1 MRFRIS
7 RLAYLFCFLPLLV
20 FAANENSVLIRNV
33 TIHPVTSAPIPNG
46 SVLIVNGRI
55 AEVGSKLAA
64 KSGARIVDGRG
75 LQLYPGLINAATNV
89 GLSEIS
95 ALRDTVDLD
104 EIGLYNP
111 ELRAEVAF
119 NPSSEHVEVTRASGI
134 TSIVT
139 LPGSGGRGG
148 RRGAGGGTLITGQG
162 AVMHLDGWTWE
173 EMAVKRSAVMDLMF
187 PQIQAVRTQFAPIPG
202 TPMRTFAEE
211 ERQYKVELISLHE
224 FFEQAKRYER

>member
-1 MRFRIS
+1 MRFRIP

-20 FAANENSVLIRNV
+20 FAANESSVLIRNV
-33 TIHPVTSAPIPNG
+33 TIHPVTSAPIANG

-64 KSGARIVDGRG
+64 KSGARIVDGWG
-75 LQLYPGLINAATNV
+75 LQLYPGSINAATNV

-104 EIGLYNP
+104 EIGTFNP

-134 TSIVT
+134 TSVVS
-139 LPGSGGRGG
+139 LPGSGARGG

-173 EMAVKRSAVMDLMF
+173 EMAVKRSAVMDLTF
-187 PQIQAVRTQFAPIPG
+187 PQIQAVRPQFPAVPGAPA
-202 TPMRTFAEE
+202 RTFADKYL
-211 ERQYKVELISLHE
+211 QYKIEVTIL
-224 FFEQAKRYER
+224 